1 MNRTRIIYEIL
12 IYFVVFCFGLLFGYR
27 QYQRYMNNHDISS
40 ISYRRFNSESKD
52 AYPSY
57 SICLYSSFGMIFK
70 QDKNILGLKGWKDGS
85 LYRKILLGE
94 ESVMEKSRFSEIDF
108 DSVSVNLLEDIINSF
123 EIVTKHENIVHE
135 YKNLRPTKN
144 YLKKF
149 VHVYQDP
156 NQICVTRNRIFT
168 KGLIL
173 NYELLKLDAD
183 LLYNITADLH
193 IYIHTP
199 GQLTRILHKPTI
211 SFSLYDFKE
220 MVQNSPPKLQNNN
233 YHFNINYVEVMQNR
247 PDGIT
252 PCNETLHDDDAQYRQ
267 VVTHKVG
274 CIPAY
279 WKRFFLFSS
288 TKLSIQSLPDCVH
301 QDLLHRINKFYLPD
315 LNVENATKLYLEPCR
330 KMKSIISVT
339 KTSVSERKK
348 LVLQFDYTHE
358 DYKVFQN
365 T

>member
-1 MNRTRIIYEIL
+1 MNRTGIVYEIL
-12 IYFVVFCFGLLFGYR
+12 ICFVVFGFGLLLSYR
-27 QYQRYMNNHDISS
+27 QYQMYMNNHDISS
-40 ISYRRFNSESKD
+40 ISYRRYNSESKD
-52 AYPSY
+52 DYPSF

-70 QDKNILGLKGWKDGS
+70 RDKNILGLKGWEDGS

-94 ESVMEKSRFSEIDF
+94 ESVMDKSRISEIDF
-108 DSVSVNLLEDIINSF
+108 DAVGVNILDDIIDTF
-123 EIVTKHENIVHE
+123 QIVTKQETFMYE
-135 YKNLRPTKN
+135 YKKLRPTKK
-144 YLKKF
+144 YLKDF
-149 VHVYQDP
+149 VPIYQDP
-156 NQICVTRNRIFT
+156 NQICVTRNRIYT
-168 KGLIL
+168 KRLIL

-193 IYIHTP
+193 IYIHKP
-199 GQLTRILHKPTI
+199 GSLTRILHKPTT

-220 MVQNSPPKLQNNN
+220 MVQNSPPKLQNNH
-233 YHFNINYVEVMQNR
+233 YHFNINYVEVIQNR

-267 VVTHKVG
+267 VVTNKVG

-279 WKRFFLFSS
+279 WKRFFRFSS

-301 QDLLHRINKFYLPD
+301 QEQLYEISKFYLPD

-330 KMKSIISVT
+330 KMKTVISVK
-339 KTSVSERKK
+339 KTSVNERKK
-348 LVLQFDYTHE
+348 LVLQFDYTQE